1 MKCWML
7 YQGNWTF
14 WLDFQYL
21 GTSEMET
28 GVAVCDAEQMAT
40 CATLGGSFEMQ
51 VHLFHKGK
59 VLSYKKWS

>member
-14 WLDFQYL
+14 WFDLQCF

-28 GVAVCDAEQMAT
+28 GVAVCDAE
-40 CATLGGSFEMQ
+40 
-51 VHLFHKGK
+51 
-59 VLSYKKWS
+59 

>member
-28 GVAVCDAEQMAT
+28 GVAVCDAE
-40 CATLGGSFEMQ
+40 
-51 VHLFHKGK
+51 
-59 VLSYKKWS
+59 